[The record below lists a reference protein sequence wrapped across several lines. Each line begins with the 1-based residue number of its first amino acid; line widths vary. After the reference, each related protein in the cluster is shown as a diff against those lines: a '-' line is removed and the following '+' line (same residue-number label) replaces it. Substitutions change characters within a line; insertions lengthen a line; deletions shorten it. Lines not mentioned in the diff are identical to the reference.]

1 MMGHQPKVQKKLF
14 YTKFNL
20 DQRVPQ
26 NHLLR
31 QIAGHIDFDFVYKQ
45 VRDTYGVKGN
55 VSVPPP
61 VILKL
66 MLILI
71 LYNVRSERELMAT
84 IPMRLDWLWFLG
96 YDLDDQIPNHSVLS
110 KARTRWGIEAFKHFF
125 ERIVLQCVDAG
136 LVDGRKLFMDSSI
149 VQADASNNSV
159 IKTDSL
165 KRYLNKSYQVLEA
178 RLEKEQST
186 DSKGDNRPPKSGGA
200 NKKHISTTDP
210 DASVSR
216 RGKGRS
222 KLEYQVHRSVDSKC
236 EIITATQ
243 VTPGEVHEAHRM
255 QSLID
260 AHEQNSGSKVEVAV
274 ADSKYGTIDNFLNC
288 FDRGIKAHI
297 PSLEQTQ
304 GGSGRQKGIFPRHM
318 FIYDDA
324 RDIFICPAKQVLK
337 KRKYYKKREHYEY
350 TATAKTCNS
359 CGLREQCTRSKSGR
373 TLKRHIRQAELD
385 SMLSQAISVES
396 KKDINTRQHLME
408 RSFARSTR
416 YGFKRAR
423 WRRLWRVQIQE
434 YLSATI
440 QNIMVLLGT
449 TKETTAA
456 EAKNKDRA
464 GYHRAYSA
472 LQQQFDNLKQTIAV
486 WSNPLIW
493 FKIVGASSK

>member
-1 MMGHQPKVQKKLF
+1 MQ
-14 YTKFNL
+14 T
-20 DQRVPQ
+20 
-26 NHLLR
+26 
-31 QIAGHIDFDFVYKQ
+31 
-45 VRDTYGVKGN
+45 
-55 VSVPPP
+55 
-61 VILKL
+61 
-66 MLILI
+66 
-71 LYNVRSERELMAT
+71 
-84 IPMRLDWLWFLG
+84 
-96 YDLDDQIPNHSVLS
+96 
-110 KARTRWGIEAFKHFF
+110 
-125 ERIVLQCVDAG
+125 
-136 LVDGRKLFMDSSI
+136 
-149 VQADASNNSV
+149 
-159 IKTDSL
+159 
-165 KRYLNKSYQVLEA
+165 
-178 RLEKEQST
+178 
-186 DSKGDNRPPKSGGA
+186 
-200 NKKHISTTDP
+200 KKHISTTDP
-210 DASVSR
+210 DASVNR

-350 TATAKTCNS
+350 AATAKTCNS

-373 TLKRHIRQAELD
+373 TLKRHIRQDELD
-385 SMLSQAISVES
+385 IMLSQAISAES

-440 QNIMVLLGT
+440 QNIMVLLGN
-449 TKETTAA
+449 TKSPVAA
-456 EAKNKDRA
+456 VAKTKVKVE
-464 GYHRAYSA
+464 YHRAYLE
-472 LQQQFDNLKQTIAV
+472 LQHQFYNLKQAIAV
-486 WSNPLIW
+486 WSNPLIC
-493 FKIVGASSK
+493 FKSVGT